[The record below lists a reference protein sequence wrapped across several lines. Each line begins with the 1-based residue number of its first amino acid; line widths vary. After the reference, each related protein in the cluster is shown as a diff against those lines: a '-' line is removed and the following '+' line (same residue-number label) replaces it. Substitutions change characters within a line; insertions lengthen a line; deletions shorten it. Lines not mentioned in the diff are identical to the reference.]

1 MWLLVCFTISAIIFF
16 SCLVLYLG
24 SLSWVMH
31 LTFTVVAHSLIWVRV
46 KTGFLHKTEIPC
58 IRSPGSQPIEAAPNV
73 AKFEGR
79 WAKSVH
85 NAGSNLGNG
94 GTEWGIMSSKDA
106 THIHRNTCSTPGQSH
121 SQTQWFNI
129 TQTHLHKNRH
139 KHWMGHNVDQ
149 RHTPGGV

>member
-1 MWLLVCFTISAIIFF
+1 MWLLVCFTISAITFF

-121 SQTQWFNI
+121 TKTQWSNN
-129 TQTHLHKNRH
+129 TQTHVHKNRR

-149 RHTPGGV
+149 RHTPGGF